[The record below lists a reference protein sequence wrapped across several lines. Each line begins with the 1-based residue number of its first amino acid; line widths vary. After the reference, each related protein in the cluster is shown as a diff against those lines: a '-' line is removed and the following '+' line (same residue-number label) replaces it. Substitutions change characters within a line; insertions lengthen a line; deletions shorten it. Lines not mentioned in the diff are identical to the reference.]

1 MIFFVVYYDKEINL
15 SHLYQVAGSIGG
27 FTVAGFTANGAVKL
41 KIMVKG
47 TAGAGV
53 VTAATIKLGVNAA
66 IKADAS
72 LQAYVDVDQVVD
84 AQGNSFVFDYKIVN

>member
-1 MIFFVVYYDKEINL
+1 M
-15 SHLYQVAGSIGG
+15 AGSIGG

-84 AQGNSFVFDYKIVN
+84 AQGNVGAMQKVRHSPGGRGSEKTAILR